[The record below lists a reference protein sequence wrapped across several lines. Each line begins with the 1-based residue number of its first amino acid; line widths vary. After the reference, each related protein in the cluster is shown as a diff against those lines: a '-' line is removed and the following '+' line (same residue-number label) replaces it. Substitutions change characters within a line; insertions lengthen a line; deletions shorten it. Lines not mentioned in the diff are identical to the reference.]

1 MRQEDMLHKK
11 LKTWRFYWKYTL
23 YIWCGAEAV
32 KHSSEIRDLCST
44 KLSLFWLYEILRP
57 LLSFRFENLG
67 SVTLDVRQVYVDIV
81 DLSNDNYMIHAAKN
95 SKMLKMNLEEE
106 KIFFQVFW
114 FQKYGKFCSI
124 SLDNF
129 L

>member
-95 SKMLKMNLEEE
+95 SKMLKMNLEEK

>member
-1 MRQEDMLHKK
+1 M
-11 LKTWRFYWKYTL
+11 

-67 SVTLDVRQVYVDIV
+67 SVTLDVDIV

-95 SKMLKMNLEEE
+95 SKMLKMNLEE
-106 KIFFQVFW
+106 KKSFF
-114 FQKYGKFCSI
+114 KFSD
-124 SLDNF
+124 SKNMANF
-129 L
+129 VAFR

>member
-1 MRQEDMLHKK
+1 MTIL
-11 LKTWRFYWKYTL
+11 LKIYTL

-67 SVTLDVRQVYVDIV
+67 SVTLDVDIV

-95 SKMLKMNLEEE
+95 SKMLKMNLEE
-106 KIFFQVFW
+106 KKSFF
-114 FQKYGKFCSI
+114 KFSD
-124 SLDNF
+124 SKNMANF
-129 L
+129 VAFR

>member
-44 KLSLFWLYEILRP
+44 KLSLFWLYEILRH

-95 SKMLKMNLEEE
+95 SKMLKMNLEEK